1 MHTADAVRLLLIYKY
16 GGLYLDL
23 DYVVL
28 RDLSHYKNMLLEEG
42 DHPGGGTIAV
52 TNSAFMFTAK
62 HPFLL
67 AAMKALEAGYDNKCW
82 ACIGP
87 ILLTRVAKKITNV
100 TMIQDIP
107 ASANL
112 NVTLM
117 KRMMPVHWTAAQGL
131 YFPEKPVSFKT
142 WEAMFENASTVH
154 FFGFMTSG
162 LVVHDDPRYSA
173 YAVLG
178 PRYCPNA
185 YYSTKYL

>member
-1 MHTADAVRLLLIYKY
+1 MFSSKCLLESFFESDDLAASQYRAVHTADAVRLLLIYKY

-28 RDLSHYKNMLLEEG
+28 RDLSHYKNMLLEEW
-42 DHPGGGTIAV
+42 DKPGEGTIAV

-107 ASANL
+107 ASG
-112 NVTLM
+112 V
-117 KRMMPVHWTAAQGL
+117 
-131 YFPEKPVSFKT
+131 
-142 WEAMFENASTVH
+142 
-154 FFGFMTSG
+154 GF
-162 LVVHDDPRYSA
+162 
-173 YAVLG
+173 
-178 PRYCPNA
+178 
-185 YYSTKYL
+185 